1 MLLRLMCQWPGLK
14 GGILRLKRKV
24 AYTGLI
30 ETAKLNGLDPYR
42 YLLHVLMTAPGR
54 DLKDPSSLTALMPWN
69 TPPDCAAK
77 SDIPIS
83 E

>member
-1 MLLRLMCQWPGLK
+1 MSAPVIVHRAHNLHLNGMLLRLMCQWPGLK

-42 YLLHVLMTAPGR
+42 YLLHVLMTAPGI
-54 DLKDPSSLTALMPWN
+54 DAYEEPVE
-69 TPPDCAAK
+69 
-77 SDIPIS
+77 DI
-83 E
+83 